1 MVVRITLKAASAGP
15 VAPITITAQTTT
27 LVVLLLPDH
36 HQHLHRY
43 ILEIFTKLSINSK
56 SIAN

>member
-15 VAPITITAQTTT
+15 VAPITVAQTTT

-43 ILEIFTKLSINSK
+43 ILEIFTKLFINSK

>member
-1 MVVRITLKAASAGP
+1 MDVRITLKAAAAGP
-15 VAPITITAQTTT
+15 VAPITVAQTTT

-43 ILEIFTKLSINSK
+43 ILEIFTKLFINSK